1 MNSNPFCNVETKNL
15 PKPTETDYHKDND
28 VYIIDYMEVEHVKL
42 VGDKDTD
49 FVKSVTIDESSR
61 VKRQDYLDEQASDVG
76 ILNII
81 KKVALS
87 GDISLFNQTN
97 RVGLPAVEKDALG
110 HDVEQVL
117 DLTAY
122 SVENT

>member
-1 MNSNPFCNVETKNL
+1 MSSNPFCNVEKKNL
-15 PKPTETDYHKDND
+15 PKSTETDYHKDSD
-28 VYIIDYMEVEHVKL
+28 IYIIDYMEVEHVKL

-49 FVKSVTIDESSR
+49 FVKSISVEESSR

-87 GDISLFNQTN
+87 GDTSLFNQTKE
-97 RVGLPAVEKDALG
+97 L
-110 HDVEQVL
+110 
-117 DLTAY
+117 AY
-122 SVENT
+122 QLLKKTLLVMMLNKYLI